1 MPRKNWFI
9 DLETK
14 AQMNTNA
21 IGIIEEIMGNIHT
34 TAEEKVVGIAQTL
47 QGLNQA
53 RNMKKDSSPQGA
65 PKETIQPK
73 CNIDLARVES
83 LVDMP
88 LIKLCPACAECDCFL
103 CGNLGTCHILLP
115 TTLYHCLHKCEG
127 KHSVT
132 NCEHRPKL

>member
-1 MPRKNWFI
+1 MDRSGWFI

-21 IGIIEEIMGNIHT
+21 IGIIEEIMGEIHT

-53 RNMKKDSSPQGA
+53 WNMKKDSSPQGA

-73 CNIDLARVES
+73 CSIDVSKVES

-88 LIKLCPACAECDCFL
+88 HDDLGCLKCDCFL

>member
-1 MPRKNWFI
+1 MPNTFL
-9 DLETK
+9 DYETK
-14 AQMNTNA
+14 AEMNSMA
-21 IGIIEEIMGNIHT
+21 IGRIEVVMGELDT
-34 TAEEKVVGIAQTL
+34 YADKKVISIARIL
-47 QGLNQA
+47 SELNQA
-53 RNMKKDSSPQGA
+53 WNMKKDSSPQGA

-115 TTLYHCLHKCEG
+115 TTSYHCLHKCEG
-127 KHSVT
+127 KHGVT
-132 NCEHRPKL
+132 NCEYRPKS

>member
-1 MPRKNWFI
+1 MPNTFL
-9 DLETK
+9 DYETK

-65 PKETIQPK
+65 PKETIQPQ
-73 CNIDLARVES
+73 CTIDLARVES

-88 LIKLCPACAECDCFL
+88 HDNLGCLKCDCFK
-103 CGNLGTCHILLP
+103 CDNLSACHILLP
-115 TTLYHCLHKCEG
+115 TTLYHCDNKCG
-127 KHSVT
+127 GFMGIT
-132 NCEHRPKL
+132 NCGYRSKS